1 MSSLERK
8 LIVVTGFGPFVGHE
22 EVNASWEAVQLLPEL
37 LSYKG
42 TDYQLEKRMVSVEY
56 AAVDEA
62 VPDIW
67 QRQPELVVHVG
78 VSGIAKCV
86 CVEKLAYNHQFRRP
100 DNAGQ
105 YLNNASCCLPHNAN
119 ANVLRTV
126 LNVDK
131 IVDAVNATCKDCVA
145 PAQTVNDKS
154 LEATRVSK
162 NVGGFLCGYIYLKS
176 LDVDCKRSLFVH
188 VPPIDKP
195 FSTVQTADI
204 VYKIIEQC
212 VHQLAAACD
221 CE

>member
-1 MSSLERK
+1 MAQSDRK

-22 EVNASWEAVQLLPEL
+22 EVNASWEAVQLLPDVLIYE
-37 LSYKG
+37 G
-42 TDYQLEKRMVSVEY
+42 NEYQLEKRKVAVEY

-62 VPDIW
+62 VEDIW
-67 QRQPELVVHVG
+67 QQQPELVVHVG

-105 YLNNASCCLPHNAN
+105 YLDKATCCLPHNAH
-119 ANVLRTV
+119 ANVLRTG

-131 IVDAVNATCKDCVA
+131 IVHAVNATCKDCVS
-145 PAQTVNDKS
+145 PALSDNDKTS
-154 LEATRVSK
+154 MEATRVSK
-162 NVGGFLCGYIYLKS
+162 NVGGFLCGYIYLRS

-195 FSTVQTADI
+195 FSTPQTAEI
-204 VYKIIEQC
+204 VYKIIEEC
-212 VHQLAAACD
+212 VQQLAD
-221 CE
+221 C